1 MGFTLA
7 STLER
12 LNMLA
17 DPDALPAMRRFAL
30 TGKNRLGIFIPKLRA
45 LAKEIEIDHKLAL
58 ALWETSIP
66 EAQILA
72 TLIADPHQV
81 TSEQMDQW
89 TRSLTA
95 WDICDAACNN
105 LFVRTPFAWKKVYQ
119 WAREEPE
126 FTRRAGYV
134 LIACLATHDKQ
145 ASDRQFMDT
154 FTLITS
160 AATDPRN
167 FVKKGVNWAIRG
179 IGKRNLAL
187 NQAAI
192 SLCEDIQEIDDATA
206 HWIAADALREL
217 SSEKIQ
223 QRLIKKASK
232 K

>member
-1 MGFTLA
+1 MST
-7 STLER
+7 SIENTLEH
-12 LNMLA
+12 LHQLA
-17 DPDALPAMRRFAL
+17 NPDALPAMRRFAL
-30 TGKNRLGIFIPKLRA
+30 TGKNRLGISIPKLRA
-45 LAKEIEIDHKLAL
+45 LAKEIRIDHPLAL
-58 ALWETSIP
+58 ALWETAIP

-72 TLIADPHQV
+72 TLIADRQQV

-89 TRSLTA
+89 ARSLSA

-105 LFVRTPFAWKKVYQ
+105 LFVHTPFAWKKVTR
-119 WAREEPE
+119 WAQEEME

-145 ASDRQFMDT
+145 ASDQQFIGT

-167 FVKKGVNWAIRG
+167 FVKKAVNWAIRG

-192 SLCEDIQEIDDATA
+192 TLCEDIQAMDDATA
-206 HWIAADALREL
+206 HWIAANAKREL
-217 SSEKIQ
+217 SSEKVQ
-223 QRLIKKASK
+223 QRLLKKSTK
-232 K
+232 